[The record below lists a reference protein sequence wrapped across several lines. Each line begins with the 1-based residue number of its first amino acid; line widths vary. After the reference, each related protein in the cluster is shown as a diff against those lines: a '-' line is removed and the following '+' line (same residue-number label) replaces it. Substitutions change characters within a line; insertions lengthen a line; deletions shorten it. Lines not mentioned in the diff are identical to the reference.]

1 MVATALPPTIV
12 TARASDK
19 TEVLALGGDDE
30 VVYISDTSNL
40 DDEVY
45 IDKATAE
52 AQKKNMR
59 KIVRYLTIIKEKYS
73 KYKKSKSS

>member
-1 MVATALPPTIV
+1 M
-12 TARASDK
+12 
-19 TEVLALGGDDE
+19 
-30 VVYISDTSNL
+30 YISDTSNL

-45 IDKATAE
+45 IDKAIAE